1 MVFSMST
8 MRLGELLVAKSM
20 IRPADLEAALG
31 VQASVGGLLGMILVR
46 LGSLSESDL
55 LVALSEQLDIPIQAR
70 DEMPS
75 PAQVEA
81 LLAETGTTHAWWVER
96 QAVAWKTIKP
106 PVLGEEDTEAEA
118 VADEDVQLICAA
130 VHPLDPTLRGLM
142 AQIADR
148 PVEWRLAAK
157 SLIAAALEDVRED
170 ELEGLNGATDAAR
183 LRELAQEAPVIDFV
197 NGVFA
202 EALQRR
208 ASDIHV
214 EPFEDKFFVR
224 MRIDG
229 ILYTARTAPR
239 SSFDAVCSRI
249 KLLSGMDI
257 GERRLPQDGRQ
268 AIRVSGQEVDLR
280 VSALPAAWGESM
292 VLRLL
297 GKTSRLPEL
306 SELGL
311 ENEDAAKLARMVD
324 QPNGIVL
331 VTGPTGS
338 GKTTTIYRL
347 LSGINDGVRKIITVE
362 DPVEFDL
369 PGVIQVHVKADIGL
383 TFAAGLRSILRQD
396 PDVIMVGEIRDPE
409 TARIALQAALTG
421 HMVISTVHTNSGL
434 AAISRLLDLGVED
447 YLLAD
452 VMRGVV
458 GQRLVRRLCPHCSA
472 PSDTAQVATYRRAIP
487 KAVRAKLKAGAQNW
501 REPVGCAK
509 CGGGG
514 FLGRIGIYEIAP
526 IGVAAANGIRRR
538 ASEPELLEI
547 ARREAGAVTMF
558 EDGFLKAAAGQTA
571 LSEIFRVIGPVD
583 PETDGLDHSADDL
596 QAVY

>member
-1 MVFSMST
+1 MTTS
-8 MRLGELLVAKSM
+8 RLGELLTAKGL
-20 IRPADLEAALG
+20 IRNQDLEAALS
-31 VQASVGGLLGMILVR
+31 VQSSVGGLIGLILVR
-46 LGSLSESDL
+46 MGSVSESDL
-55 LVALSEQLDIPIQAR
+55 LGVLSEQLGLPVQAKN
-70 DEMPS
+70 EMPS
-75 PAQVEA
+75 PGQVEA
-81 LLAETGTTHAWWVER
+81 FLEETRTTHGWWVER
-96 QAVAWKTIKP
+96 QAVAWKDQAAP
-106 PVLGEEDTEAEA
+106 GLVDEGAEPVLDDPDAP
-118 VADEDVQLICAA
+118 LICAA

-142 AQIADR
+142 EQMADR
-148 PVEWRLAAK
+148 PVEWRLASR
-157 SLIAAALEDVRED
+157 SLIEAALEDVRD
-170 ELEGLNGATDAAR
+170 EGEADFAAGVTDAAR
-183 LRELAQEAPVIDFV
+183 LRELAEEAPVIDFV

-214 EPFEDKFFVR
+214 EPFEDKFHVR
-224 MRIDG
+224 MRVDG
-229 ILYTARTAPR
+229 ILSTVRTAPR
-239 SSFDAVCSRI
+239 GSFDAVASRI

-268 AIRVSGQEVDLR
+268 AIRISGQEVDLR
-280 VSALPAAWGESM
+280 VSSLPSAWGESM

-311 ENEDAAKLARMVD
+311 AEGDQKKLARMVD

-347 LSGINDGVRKIITVE
+347 LTGLNDGVRKIITVE

-369 PGVIQVHVKADIGL
+369 PGVVQVQVKADIGL

-396 PDVIMVGEIRDPE
+396 PDVIMIGEIRDPE

-434 AAISRLLDLGVED
+434 AAIARLLDLGVED

-458 GQRLVRRLCPHCSA
+458 GQRLVRRLCPHCSKPA
-472 PSDTAQVATYRRAIP
+472 DKAQVETYRRSMPRAI
-487 KAVRAKLKAGAQNW
+487 RARIKAGAQDW

-509 CGGGG
+509 CGGGY
-514 FLGRIGIYEIAP
+514 LGRLGIYEIAP
-526 IGVAAANGIRRR
+526 FNTTAGAAIRRR
-538 ASEPELLEI
+538 ASEPDLLEI
-547 ARREAGAVTMF
+547 SRETGFLTMF
-558 EDGFLKAAAGQTA
+558 EDGILKAAEGQTA

-583 PETDGLDHSADDL
+583 PETDGLDHAPQDM
-596 QAVY
+596 APVV

>member
-1 MVFSMST
+1 MST
-8 MRLGELLVAKSM
+8 MRLGELLISRNM

-55 LVALSEQLDIPIQAR
+55 LQGLSEQLNLPIQAR

-96 QAVAWKTIKP
+96 QAVAWKTTQP
-106 PVLGEEDTEAEA
+106 APLGAEEDPDALQTEDDDAK
-118 VADEDVQLICAA
+118 LICAA
-130 VHPLDPTLRGLM
+130 VHPLDPTLRGLL

-148 PVEWRLAAK
+148 PVEWRLAPR
-157 SLIAAALEDVRED
+157 SLIAAALEDVRDD
-170 ELEGLNGATDAAR
+170 ELDFAGGVADAAR

-229 ILYTARTAPR
+229 ILHTARTAPR
-239 SSFDAVCSRI
+239 SSFDAVASRI

-280 VSALPAAWGESM
+280 VSSLPAAWGESM

-311 ENEDAAKLARMVD
+311 ANNDGVKLAKMVD

-347 LSGINDGVRKIITVE
+347 LTGINDGVRKIITVE

-396 PDVIMVGEIRDPE
+396 PDVIMIGEIRDPE

-458 GQRLVRRLCPHCSA
+458 GQRLVRRLCTHCSA
-472 PSDTAQVATYRRAIP
+472 PSDPNQVKTYLRAVP
-487 KAVRAKLKAGAQNW
+487 KAVRARIKAEPQNW
-501 REPVGCAK
+501 REPVGCPK

-514 FLGRIGIYEIAP
+514 FLGRVGIYEIAP
-526 IGVAAANGIRRR
+526 ISVAAADAIRKR
-538 ASEPELLEI
+538 SGEPQLLEI
-547 ARREAGAVTMF
+547 CRRDSGAITMF
-558 EDGFLKAAAGQTA
+558 EDGFLKAAAGATA

-583 PETDGLDHSADDL
+583 PETDGQDHSADEL
-596 QAVY
+596 QEVY

>member
-1 MVFSMST
+1 MSSQ
-8 MRLGELLVAKSM
+8 RLGELLIAKGL
-20 IRPADLEAALG
+20 IRQQDLDGALS
-31 VQASVGGLLGMILVR
+31 VQNSVGGLLGLILVR
-46 LGSLSESDL
+46 VGALSESDL
-55 LVALSEQLDIPIQAR
+55 LGVLSEQLGLPVQAR
-70 DEMPS
+70 DAMPS

-81 LLAETGTTHAWWVER
+81 FFDDTRTTHAWWSER
-96 QAVAWKTIKP
+96 QAVAWIDRKTPSTLIDDAA
-106 PVLGEEDTEAEA
+106 EEVEMIEADDA
-118 VADEDVQLICAA
+118 APLICAA

-142 AQIADR
+142 EQMADR
-148 PVEWRLAAK
+148 PIHWRLAAR
-157 SLIAAALEDVRED
+157 SLIDAALEDVRDED
-170 ELEGLNGATDAAR
+170 FDIGGITDAAR
-183 LRELAQEAPVIDFV
+183 LRELAEEAPVIDFV

-224 MRIDG
+224 MRVDG
-229 ILYTARTAPR
+229 ILYTVRTAPR
-239 SSFDAVCSRI
+239 SSFDAVASRI

-268 AIRVSGQEVDLR
+268 GIRISGQEVDLR
-280 VSALPAAWGESM
+280 VSSLPAAWGESM

-311 ENEDAAKLARMVD
+311 ADKDAKKLARMVD

-347 LSGINDGVRKIITVE
+347 LTGLNDGVRKIITVE

-369 PGVIQVHVKADIGL
+369 PGVVQVHVKADIGL

-396 PDVIMVGEIRDPE
+396 PDVIMIGEIRDPE

-458 GQRLVRRLCPHCSA
+458 GQRLVRRLCPHCSKPA
-472 PSDTAQVATYRRAIP
+472 GKAHVETFQRSIP
-487 KAVRAKLKAGAQNW
+487 LWLRDQLAGRQNW

-509 CGGGG
+509 CGGGYM
-514 FLGRIGIYEIAP
+514 GRVGIYEIAP
-526 IGVAAANGIRRR
+526 LVGEASNAIRKR
-538 ASEPELLEI
+538 AGEPELL
-547 ARREAGAVTMF
+547 AAVRATGFMTMF
-558 EDGFLKAAAGQTA
+558 EDGVVKAARGETS
-571 LSEIFRVIGPVD
+571 LSEVFRVIGPVD
-583 PETDGLDHSADDL
+583 PETDGLDHSAEAEL
-596 QAVY
+596 APL

>member
-1 MVFSMST
+1 
-8 MRLGELLVAKSM
+8 
-20 IRPADLEAALG
+20 
-31 VQASVGGLLGMILVR
+31 
-46 LGSLSESDL
+46 
-55 LVALSEQLDIPIQAR
+55 
-70 DEMPS
+70 
-75 PAQVEA
+75 
-81 LLAETGTTHAWWVER
+81 
-96 QAVAWKTIKP
+96 
-106 PVLGEEDTEAEA
+106 
-118 VADEDVQLICAA
+118 
-130 VHPLDPTLRGLM
+130 M
-142 AQIADR
+142 A
-148 PVEWRLAAK
+148 P
-157 SLIAAALEDVRED
+157 
-170 ELEGLNGATDAAR
+170 G
-183 LRELAQEAPVIDFV
+183 LRELAEEAPVIDFV

-224 MRIDG
+224 MRVDG

-239 SSFDAVCSRI
+239 SSFDAVASRI

-268 AIRVSGQEVDLR
+268 AIRISGQEVDLR
-280 VSALPAAWGESM
+280 VSSLPAAWGESM

-297 GKTSRLPEL
+297 GKTSKLPEL

-311 ENEDAAKLARMVD
+311 AEADGKKLAKMVD

-331 VTGPTGS
+331 ITGPTGS

-347 LSGINDGVRKIITVE
+347 LTGLNDGVRKIITVE

-369 PGVIQVHVKADIGL
+369 PGVVQVHVKADIGL

-396 PDVIMVGEIRDPE
+396 PDVIMIGEIRDPE

-458 GQRLVRRLCPHCSA
+458 GQRLLRRLCPHCSRPA
-472 PSDTAQVATYRRAIP
+472 PKDHLERNRRSIP
-487 KAVRAKLKAGAQNW
+487 KPLRKAIKAQEQNW
-501 REPVGCAK
+501 REPHGCAK
-509 CGGGG
+509 CGGHGY
-514 FLGRIGIYEIAP
+514 LGRVGIYEIAP
-526 IGVAAANGIRRR
+526 LTGEASNAIRRR
-538 ASEPELLEI
+538 AGEPELLE
-547 ARREAGAVTMF
+547 AVRATGFHTMF
-558 EDGFLKAAAGQTA
+558 EDGVLKAARGETS
-571 LSEIFRVIGPVD
+571 LSEVFRVIGPVD
-583 PETDGLDHSADDL
+583 PETDGLDHSAEAAL
-596 QAVY
+596 AVA